1 MRFINMS
8 KNLHT
13 KIAAQ
18 MHLADGHFV
27 RVMEKGEE
35 LLKLWGRTRIQLT
48 SKEDAQPQKPKS
60 KLNIMMVIKIAISD

>member
-1 MRFINMS
+1 MS
-8 KNLHT
+8 TNLHN

-27 RVMEKGEE
+27 RVLEKGEE
-35 LLKLWGRTRIQLT
+35 FLKLKGRIRIQLT

-60 KLNIMMVIKIAISD
+60 KLNIMMVIK